1 MSTKNNHDLVKQQ
14 STKKKKQKEKQ
25 EENQKQ
31 VLLELSS
38 EFEISKE
45 EYEKYDKQSLM
56 GYFYHQNAI
65 WYVYTLSDLYY
76 QLFICSKFEILR
88 SYYIEHASG
97 NEKCMDV
104 RFYDKGD
111 IQHVVPG
118 ISCSVLSKR
127 NIDKLQSY
135 GFSYN
140 PKNVDEVIGL
150 FIGQLFKMD
159 NTLMTLYP
167 GWRKEG
173 TSMNFYGYDPNSY
186 IGFPELSVSVSSVN
200 NDEDIYLVPS
210 EHISLINEL
219 IAPSVPAQ
227 MIVTVGLSSAVLGYL
242 CVSGH
247 KTLNSPFVHLHGESS
262 TGKTTALRLAAS
274 MWGNPI
280 SDSGLLNTWNATSAK
295 ILENLSDNNG
305 VVLTM
310 NEFGSNMPNNDIS
323 KLIYNIAEGHGR
335 DRMNNTNRSVS
346 TWNTVI
352 LSCGES
358 SILDSVVQSKG
369 LYARIFEFFDLEIT
383 TSKNHAD
390 DINKTV
396 SKNYGA
402 IGSFFVEEIEKN
414 QISITERYD
423 ELETVISHQIGSLSS
438 ISARIA
444 SLIAVFRL
452 TAEIAKDIG
461 LEIEPEKVQELFID
475 SHQKTIERLPSYE
488 TNLNKLTS
496 YVVSN
501 GAKFAKYKDF
511 CSTGN
516 YNGYIETDKTVFFDT
531 AFENICKT
539 LKIDSKLFLQDLK
552 CHGYL
557 DREPGRVSKRVKI
570 GQRRVTCYCVYN
582 EPHEQNDVSVKTE
595 KKKIKRKKA

>member
-14 STKKKKQKEKQ
+14 STKKQKKKQKLYDLNLPK
-25 EENQKQ
+25 
-31 VLLELSS
+31 
-38 EFEISKE
+38 EISKE
-45 EYEKYDKQSLM
+45 KAEEYAQV
-56 GYFYHQNAI
+56 HQNG
-65 WYVYTLSDLYY
+65 YLCFEDR
-76 QLFICSKFEILR
+76 ICSLYQSDGHYYKQFVCSRFEILK
-88 SYYIEHASG
+88 SYYLEKRDG
-97 NEKCMDV
+97 NEKFIDL
-104 RFYDKGD
+104 RIYDKDGGSNY
-111 IQHVVPG
+111 IKRLSCEV
-118 ISCSVLSKR
+118 ISRK
-127 NIDKLQSY
+127 NIEKLQRH
-135 GFSYN
+135 GFIYN
-140 PKNVDEVIGL
+140 PLLIDEVIGL
-150 FIGQLFKMD
+150 LLGQLAKMSS
-159 NTLMTLYP
+159 TVVTSFP

-358 SILDSVVQSKG
+358 SILDSVVQNKG
-369 LYARIFEFFDLEIT
+369 LYARIFEFFDLQIT

-475 SHQKTIERLPSYE
+475 SHKKTIERLPSYE